1 VTTGSE
7 SGDLLWGLAVGLT
20 ILVAVV
26 LNLRRLRSVLRDRSD
41 RDADDP
47 GGRHGA
53 GGGPGEERRP
63 RPDGEV

>member
-7 SGDLLWGLAVGLT
+7 SGDLLWGLAVGLA

-41 RDADDP
+41 RDSDDDS
-47 GGRHGA
+47 GRY
-53 GGGPGEERRP
+53 GPGDERGP